1 MTAFNRTNNII
12 RLFGPCIFLVLIG
25 LFVAHPAQSQENDAA
40 SLMKRAQRELEQGKT
55 ASALKSWRLAL
66 EDDTFGP
73 VATILLARHYLK
85 LGCPEIAETYLIK
98 RLKSGMDSVYKE
110 TALKLLV
117 EAMSLQYD
125 TRALKIIKSLVKKA
139 SGNEKP
145 ELIFKAAQLTHDIDD
160 FETAEKLYRKL
171 YFEYPASLAGLRAAS
186 RLADLVVSKKIPPPN
201 YSDDLRLKRAAK
213 LFVKGRFEK
222 AATMYRIYLK
232 KHPNDLGIKFKLAR
246 CMFKARHNQDA
257 IGICKE
263 ILKEDK
269 ANKYRPE
276 TLHLLSLIFW
286 RLDDDDKF
294 LTCCKAII
302 REGPASFKKRTL
314 YNLAAFHMERGQY
327 SEAEELLKKLLGY
340 KISASFEVDAL
351 WKMAWSRY
359 LANKYS
365 LAGATFEKVRAKTN
379 NRRLKAAALYWKARS
394 HQKSNGFNDAKGDFM
409 ELAKD
414 APLSYYGVQAARI
427 LKENGERFSPYDYIR
442 TGFPSI
448 ELTESHLANPNIAAA
463 LKLNDV
469 GLYEFAV
476 MNLEELPRSL
486 RNDHPVAFL
495 MASTAYSAHEYHK
508 ARRVLYSVFGNYLT
522 SPPKDAP
529 PKFIELA
536 FPCAHKDQTLKMARR
551 HSVDPFLIWAVMRQ
565 ESLYNSKAIS
575 PAGAVGLMQVM
586 PRTAQKRSENK
597 IESCDLTAMLLDPES
612 NIGFGASI
620 LGDNLK
626 SFDNEI
632 VPAVASYNADIRKV
646 RQWRAK
652 RGQMD
657 IDEFIET
664 IPYSETRLY
673 VKKVLEGYEAYTYL
687 HKRKN
692 LAGLW

>member
-1 MTAFNRTNNII
+1 M
-12 RLFGPCIFLVLIG
+12 
-25 LFVAHPAQSQENDAA
+25 
-40 SLMKRAQRELEQGKT
+40 
-55 ASALKSWRLAL
+55 
-66 EDDTFGP
+66 
-73 VATILLARHYLK
+73 
-85 LGCPEIAETYLIK
+85 
-98 RLKSGMDSVYKE
+98 
-110 TALKLLV
+110 
-117 EAMSLQYD
+117 
-125 TRALKIIKSLVKKA
+125 
-139 SGNEKP
+139 
-145 ELIFKAAQLTHDIDD
+145 
-160 FETAEKLYRKL
+160 
-171 YFEYPASLAGLRAAS
+171 AGLRAAS
-186 RLADLVVSKKIPPPN
+186 RLADLVVTKKIPPPN

-222 AATMYRIYLK
+222 AATMYKIYLK
-232 KHPNDLGIKFKLAR
+232 KNPNDLGIKFKLAR
-246 CMFKARHNQDA
+246 CMFKARHNDKA
-257 IGICKE
+257 ISICKE

-302 REGPASFKKRTL
+302 REGPASYKRRTL

-327 SEAEELLKKLLGY
+327 SEAEELLKRLLGH
-340 KISASFEVDAL
+340 KISASFQVDAL
-351 WKMAWSRY
+351 WKLAWSRY

-365 LAGATFEKVRAKTN
+365 LAGATFEKVRLKTN
-379 NRRLKAAALYWKARS
+379 HRRLKSAALYWRARS
-394 HQKSNGFNDAKGDFM
+394 EQKSDGFNDAEEGFL

-414 APLSYYGVQAARI
+414 APLSYYGIQSARI
-427 LKENGERFSPYDYIR
+427 LKDNGVRFSAYDFIK

-448 ELTESHLANPNIAAA
+448 ELTKSHLDNPRIEAA

-469 GLYEFAV
+469 GLHEFAV
-476 MNLEELPRSL
+476 MNLEDLPASMK
-486 RNDHPVAFL
+486 NDHPVAFL
-495 MASTAYSAHEYHK
+495 MASTAYSAKEYHK

-565 ESLYNSKAIS
+565 ESLYNSKAVS

-586 PRTAQKRSENK
+586 PRTAQKCSENK
-597 IESCDLTAMLLDPES
+597 IETCDLTELLLDPES

-646 RQWRAK
+646 RKWRAK
-652 RGQMD
+652 RGKMD
-657 IDEFIET
+657 VDEFIET

-673 VKKVLEGYEAYTYL
+673 VKKVLEGYEAYSYL